1 VFSIKASVVHPP
13 QRSGWS
19 DIRERLARLEQNPKR
34 AAALARARK
43 RLAEELHTHTNLSA
57 LRLKAGLSQAEVA
70 RRIGTSQSHLSR
82 IESGQEDPRRTT
94 LVKIARE
101 LGETLDVVSNAIDAC
116 QGEKDD

>member
-1 VFSIKASVVHPP
+1 MFSLEAAVIHPP
-13 QRSGWS
+13 QRAGWR
-19 DIRERLARLEQNPKR
+19 DIRDRAAESEQNPKR
-34 AAALARARK
+34 AAALARARQ
-43 RLAEELHTHTNLSA
+43 RLANELYPRPSLSA
-57 LRLKAGLSQAEVA
+57 LRLQRGLSQAEMA